1 MIPFYFG
8 PPDRQLFATYHAPER
23 ETEARAALLMCCPF
37 GHEAI
42 RAHRLY
48 RVLADRIA
56 RLGIAVMRF
65 DFFGNG
71 ESGGDDAEGE
81 MSGWQRDLLSA
92 HEELMRR
99 SGARTLT
106 WLAARL
112 GATLALQCAQNAQG
126 LERVIL
132 WDPILDGP
140 AYVQELHAAQIAML
154 EIGYY
159 ARNPSWYK
167 RSEPDDGPA
176 ITEAL
181 GHRISARLAAQWAAL
196 RADSLTLRADI
207 AATVLAQPQDAR
219 TRDWCARE
227 NAHGRPVSYQTL
239 EHPVVWTTDPIPN
252 QAIVPVD
259 VTRSLL
265 ALIR

>member
-1 MIPFYFG
+1 MTPFYFG
-8 PPDRQLFATYHAPER
+8 PPDRQLFAIYHAPER
-23 ETEARAALLMCCPF
+23 ERQVRAALLMCCPF

-56 RLGIAVMRF
+56 RLGIAVLRF

-71 ESGGDDAEGE
+71 ESGGDDAQGE
-81 MSGWQRDLLSA
+81 MTGWQRDLLSA
-92 HEELMRR
+92 HAELARR
-99 SGARTLT
+99 SGARATT

-112 GATLALQCAQNAQG
+112 GATLALQSARRAPG
-126 LERVIL
+126 LERLIL

-140 AYVQELHAAQIAML
+140 AYVEELHAAQIAML
-154 EIGYY
+154 EVGYY
-159 ARNPSWYK
+159 AKNASWYK
-167 RSEPDDGPA
+167 RREPGVVPA

-181 GHRISARLAAQWAAL
+181 GHRISAELAAQWGAL
-196 RADSLTLRADI
+196 RPDSLSLGTGL
-207 AATVLAQPQDAR
+207 AATVFARPQDERA
-219 TRDWCARE
+219 RDWCSRE
-227 NAHGRPVSYQTL
+227 NAHGRPVGYETL

-259 VTRSLL
+259 VTQRIL
-265 ALIR
+265 ALVR